1 MNFDILQLNDMIVPE
16 LLDIAKKL
24 DIKDAAG
31 TDKQALIYK
40 ILDAQAVLPSVKMK
54 KGPAPKPAKEE
65 SADKPTKAKKVPA
78 KKADAKVSAPAEAI
92 IEKYDRYWMDII
104 GTRGFKGKKAKSG
117 RPMFNA
123 LFETVDETDEDSVQ
137 LDEDFSPDQ
146 QARLDQL
153 QHEQVL

>member
-65 SADKPTKAKKVPA
+65 AAGKPTKAKKAPA

-92 IEKYDRYWMDII
+92 I
-104 GTRGFKGKKAKSG
+104 
-117 RPMFNA
+117 
-123 LFETVDETDEDSVQ
+123 
-137 LDEDFSPDQ
+137 
-146 QARLDQL
+146 
-153 QHEQVL
+153 